1 MAEPKCVEVSVQ
13 HSGGGRVTIVDF
25 GKVQSNW
32 GVSMSRRFEIPA
44 DWSQKQI
51 DDFQLAENNHLHEL
65 IEPIDQDEYEVRYE
79 QRDW

>member
-1 MAEPKCVEVSVQ
+1 MSEVKCIEVSVQ
-13 HSGGGRVTIVDF
+13 HSGGGKVTIVDF

-44 DWSQKQI
+44 DWSDKRI
-51 DDFQLAENNHLHEL
+51 DEFQLAENDRLHKL
-65 IEPIDQDEYEVRYE
+65 IEPIDQEEYETRYE